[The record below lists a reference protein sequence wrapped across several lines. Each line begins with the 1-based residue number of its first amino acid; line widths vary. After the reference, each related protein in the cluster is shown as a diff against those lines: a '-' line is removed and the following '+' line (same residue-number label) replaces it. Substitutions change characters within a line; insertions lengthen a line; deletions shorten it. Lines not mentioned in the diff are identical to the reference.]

1 MFSFEGKF
9 IEERSAVA
17 TLPPREQ
24 EETNKTH
31 PDKVLKPT
39 QMISK

>member
-9 IEERSAVA
+9 IEESAVA

-24 EETNKTH
+24 EETDKTH